1 MIFCMHMISLIVAKA
16 QNNVIG
22 SRNDLPWYLPADLRR
37 FKELTTGHTVV
48 MGRKTLESILARLG
62 HPLPDR
68 RNIVLTRQQALYPDV
83 EVLHDVREI
92 ERLGDDAV
100 FVIGGAEVYA
110 QTISMADRLY
120 VTEVKADIDGDA
132 HFPEIDRQTW
142 QELTREQHF
151 KDDKNQYDYD
161 FVVYARS

>member
-1 MIFCMHMISLIVAKA
+1 MISLIVAKA

-68 RNIVLTRQQALYPDV
+68 RNIVLTRQQVSYPDV
-83 EVLHDVREI
+83 EALHDLREI
-92 ERLGDDAV
+92 ERLDDDV
-100 FVIGGAEVYA
+100 FIIGGAEVYA

-120 VTEVKADIDGDA
+120 VTEVKAEINGDA
-132 HFPEIDRQTW
+132 HFPDIDRGTW
-142 QELTREQHF
+142 QEMTREPHF